1 MNKNKKNY
9 LKEIK
14 DNLINRNFEKV
25 KQIIKKIKINNKNA
39 DFINK
44 IMGDM
49 LFINGNFNNAMEYY
63 QKIKNKDW
71 DVSFN
76 LALIFLSEGKI
87 KEAIEYFQNILKM
100 KINLKDSFIYANK
113 YKNINNLIA
122 EIYLYLGILNKTLG
136 KNENAIEYF
145 KNSIKYDK
153 NNIFSYVNLGDIYNN
168 NDNYDEAI
176 KIFSDAILLT
186 EESAKKSQIYND
198 LGIVQLKKG
207 IIEEA
212 IKSFKRAIELNP
224 SNTNAIH
231 NLGLIY
237 VRSGMEE
244 KIKEDIKSFVSK
256 KEGADIIYNLSKS
269 IMDITK
275 QSKFEDIEMN
285 FIGDS
290 IPMIKVK
297 EIIVKAANS
306 DGTVFIQ
313 GENGTGKE
321 LVARAIHQ
329 LSSRKNMPF
338 IVVNCGALPETLLE
352 SELFGYEKGSFTGA
366 YKSKPGRFEL
376 ANNGTIFLDEIGDIS
391 PAMQVKLLRVV
402 EQKEFER
409 IGGVQTIKA
418 DVRIIAAT
426 NKDIKKLVSEGKFR
440 EDLFYRLYVLPV
452 FLPPLR
458 ERGKDILA
466 LANYFLK
473 KSNEKYKKNFM
484 KFTDEVVDIFFNYDW
499 PGNVRQMENVIEQ
512 IVILYDDFEIK
523 KEYLP
528 EEILKNIRKSGLIVK
543 SKKIEDEKEK
553 IIEAL
558 EKAKYSKIKAAEIL
572 GISRVSLWKK
582 IKKYK
587 IG

>member
-1 MNKNKKNY
+1 MNKNNKNY
-9 LKEIK
+9 LKELK

-25 KQIIKKIKINNKNA
+25 KQIIKNIKINSKNA
-39 DFINK
+39 NFINK
-44 IMGDM
+44 VMGDM
-49 LFINGNFNNAMEYY
+49 WFLSGNFNNAAEYY
-63 QKIKNKDW
+63 QKIKNKGW
-71 DVSFN
+71 DVNFN
-76 LALIFLSEGKI
+76 LALIFLSESKI
-87 KEAIEYFQNILKM
+87 KEAIEHFQKILKT
-100 KINLKDSFIYANK
+100 KINLKDSLIYADK
-113 YKNINNLIA
+113 YKDINNLVA
-122 EIYLYLGILNKTLG
+122 EIYLYLGILHKTLG
-136 KNENAIEYF
+136 QNERAIEYF
-145 KNSIKYDK
+145 NESIKYDK
-153 NNIFSYVNLGDIYNN
+153 NNIYSYVNLGDIYYN

-176 KIFSDAILLT
+176 KIFSEAVSISEDNI
-186 EESAKKSQIYND
+186 KKSQIYND
-198 LGIVQLKKG
+198 LGLAQLKKG
-207 IIEEA
+207 IIDDA
-212 IKSFKRAIELNP
+212 IKSFKKAIELNP

-244 KIKEDIKSFVSK
+244 KIKEDIKIFVNK

-269 IMDITK
+269 IIDITK
-275 QSKFEDIEMN
+275 QSKFEDVEMN

-290 IPMIKVK
+290 LSMIKIK
-297 EIIVKAANS
+297 EIIAKAANS

-376 ANNGTIFLDEIGDIS
+376 ANGGTIFLDEIGDIS
-391 PAMQVKLLRVV
+391 LSMQVKLLRVV

-409 IGGVQTIKA
+409 IGGVQTIKT

-440 EDLFYRLYVLPV
+440 EDLFYRLYVLPI

-458 ERGKDILA
+458 EREKDILA

-473 KSNEKYKKNFM
+473 KSNEKYRKNFM
-484 KFTDEVVDIFFNYDW
+484 KFTDEVVKIFFNYDW
-499 PGNVRQMENVIEQ
+499 PGNVRQLENVIEQ
-512 IVILYDDFEIK
+512 IVILYDDFEVK

-528 EEILKNIRKSGLIVK
+528 DEILKNVK
-543 SKKIEDEKEK
+543 KLNLTIKEKKIENEKEK
-553 IIEAL
+553 ILAAL
-558 EKAKYSKIKAAEIL
+558 ENAKYSKTKTAKLL
-572 GISRVSLWKK
+572 GISRVALWKK
-582 IKKYK
+582 MKKYR
-587 IG
+587 IS